1 MSAPV
6 KALLARINEPI
17 LTGMLAL
24 WEEKRAGRDW
34 PLRRD
39 FDPFEFRFAL
49 GFISLV
55 EVHTPPRRFFY
66 RLDGTK
72 QAEIFGADCTGK
84 YLDQAAARAAADQ
97 TEQDLCAALVS
108 GRPQYHERHLDWS
121 GRRLRYGGIVLPLSR
136 DGHRVDMLMS
146 VVVPGPADRAD

>member
-1 MSAPV
+1 MAAAFRALRAP
-6 KALLARINEPI
+6 ISEPI
-17 LTGMLAL
+17 LAGMLAL
-24 WEEKRAGRDW
+24 GEEKRAGRDW

-72 QAEIFGADCTGK
+72 QAQMFGADCTGK
-84 YLDQAAARAAADQ
+84 YLDQAPARAAADL
-97 TEQDLCAALVS
+97 TEQDLCAALAS
-108 GRPQYHERHLDWS
+108 GRPQYHT
-121 GRRLRYGGIVLPLSR
+121 
-136 DGHRVDMLMS
+136 
-146 VVVPGPADRAD
+146 